1 MTKFSRF
8 LRYVFFTFFALVGI
22 AILYLSCK
30 IGGNIPFSKQ
40 WPLYEALRNTAAII
54 FAVVGAWLAIIYP
67 DRLKFSFG
75 EESSES
81 KKTDSPS
88 KLKLLFIPAVHS
100 TVILVILL
108 LVGIIAPIAKEFDL
122 FKNHIEISRR
132 ISFVLLTLLTL
143 YQAVIV
149 VLAILPAGFLAHTAA
164 KEAVQAKQA
173 SIFDRAKEKS
183 RRRRASQ
190 E

>member
-1 MTKFSRF
+1 MTKFGIF
-8 LRYVFFTFFALVGI
+8 TRYVFFAICTVAGI

-30 IGGNIPFSKQ
+30 VGGNIPFSKQ

-75 EESSES
+75 DSPDAS
-81 KKTDSPS
+81 KKTSSPS
-88 KLKLLFIPAVHS
+88 KLQLLFIPAVHS
-100 TVILVILL
+100 TIILVILL
-108 LVGIIAPIAKEFDL
+108 LIGIIAPIAKEFNLLTD
-122 FKNHIEISRR
+122 NIELSRTL
-132 ISFVLLTLLTL
+132 SFVLLTLLTL

-149 VLAILPAGFLAHTAA
+149 VLAILPAGFLAHSAA
-164 KEAVQAKQA
+164 KDAVQAKQA
-173 SIFDRAKEKS
+173 TVFERGRLKSS
-183 RRRRASQ
+183 RRQASK